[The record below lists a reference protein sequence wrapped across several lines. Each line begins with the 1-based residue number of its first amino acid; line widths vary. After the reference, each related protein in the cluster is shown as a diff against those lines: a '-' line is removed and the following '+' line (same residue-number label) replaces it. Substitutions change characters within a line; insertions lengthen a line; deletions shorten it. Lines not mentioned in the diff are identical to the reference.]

1 MGRALKKRMEMG
13 FTFLKMDLGIGM
25 LIDEPGALTAP
36 LGFLEE
42 MKTYASH
49 SLNAP
54 HGSMDF
60 SQMTQKSYEIN
71 TIAHPFTGIHLTE
84 KGLDILENYVKE
96 VRNVIG
102 YDVPLAVDH
111 FGHVCV
117 EDTIRFAR
125 RIEKYNLAWM
135 EDVAPW
141 HYTDHYVR
149 LRNSTTVPICTRE
162 DIDLKEEFAKLISAG
177 GVSVIHPDVLTA
189 GGMLETKKIGELAYE
204 KGVMVALHM
213 AESPIG
219 AMAAVHVA
227 AAMPQVMAMEFHS
240 VDVPYWQ
247 DIVYGLPTPLIQ
259 DGFISVP
266 NTPGL
271 GIESLNEE
279 LIAKLICSSIPGQWE
294 STEQWDN
301 DICNDRL
308 WS

>member
-1 MGRALKKRMEMG
+1 
-13 FTFLKMDLGIGM
+13 
-25 LIDEPGALTAP
+25 
-36 LGFLEE
+36 
-42 MKTYASH
+42 
-49 SLNAP
+49 
-54 HGSMDF
+54 
-60 SQMTQKSYEIN
+60 
-71 TIAHPFTGIHLTE
+71 
-84 KGLDILENYVKE
+84 
-96 VRNVIG
+96 
-102 YDVPLAVDH
+102 
-111 FGHVCV
+111 
-117 EDTIRFAR
+117 
-125 RIEKYNLAWM
+125 
-135 EDVAPW
+135 
-141 HYTDHYVR
+141 
-149 LRNSTTVPICTRE
+149 
-162 DIDLKEEFAKLISAG
+162 
-177 GVSVIHPDVLTA
+177 
-189 GGMLETKKIGELAYE
+189 MLETKKIGELAYE

-259 DGFISVP
+259 DGFITVP

-294 STEQWDN
+294 STDQWDN